1 MPMPSQTPPPA
12 PDDRLSDEAAHWC
25 MRLHEPDFSAT
36 ERVHLEQWLNSDPA
50 HQREFDA
57 MLEIWDISEFLP
69 VLTSATTAPVLVAPR
84 AVRLPRR
91 ATRRPLMAAAVLA
104 FTLPLAGLIG
114 WNQGWIADSY
124 QRFESETATRNVT
137 LADGSHV
144 QMNLGTR
151 LSYSNYKDQR
161 SVTLSQG
168 EAFFKVQHDAAHPF
182 MVNAGRGQI
191 QVTGT
196 QFNVWTYKDS
206 VIVTLAEGSVRV
218 LGDKAERDRVAYLSP
233 GMQARYDPASIDPQ
247 VSAAS
252 LDNTMAWRNGKLV
265 LDNLTLA
272 DALPQIN
279 RYLDTPVHIADA
291 ATAQLRIGGIY
302 NTHDIAGLV
311 QALPKVLPVVL
322 SRNNEGE
329 TVIRRKAG

>member
-1 MPMPSQTPPPA
+1 MPSQTPPPV
-12 PDDRLSDEAAHWC
+12 PDERLSDEAAHWC
-25 MRLHEPDFSAT
+25 MRLHEPDFSEQ
-36 ERVHLEQWLNSDPA
+36 ERTRLEQWLNSDPA

-57 MLEIWDISEFLP
+57 MLEIWDISAFLP
-69 VLTSATTAPVLVAPR
+69 VAASAATPQVLVHPLPVR
-84 AVRLPRR
+84 APRR

-114 WNQGWIADSY
+114 WNQGWIPDSY
-124 QRFESETATRNVT
+124 QRFESASAVRDVT
-137 LADGSHV
+137 LADGSQV
-144 QMNLGTR
+144 QMNIGTR

-161 SVTLSQG
+161 SVTLSRG

-196 QFNVWTYKDS
+196 QFNVWTYQDS

-218 LGDKAERDRVAYLSP
+218 VGDKAERDRVAYLSP
-233 GMQARYDPASIDPQ
+233 GMQARYDTASIDPQ

-252 LDNTMAWRNGKLV
+252 LDNAMAWRNGKLV

-272 DALPQIN
+272 EALPQIN
-279 RYLDTPVHIADA
+279 RYLANPVHLADA

-322 SRNNEGE
+322 GRNGEGE